1 MILGI
6 TGGFGS
12 GKSSVLR
19 FFASRSWFVM
29 DADSVCRSFYENKEP
44 ELMDCLRDNFGSGI
58 FDTNGFADRRKLGE
72 ILFRAPEKM
81 DLITRVIYPMLTE
94 KIHQAINECR
104 EKKQNGAFELP
115 LLYEAGFE
123 NCFDK
128 VLAVWIPA
136 DLRKKRLLGRNFSP
150 DEVDRRDRMQMPP
163 DEKLERADFGV
174 INSGTADELFA
185 QLTTIAEKLENSN
198 LHI

>member
-19 FFASRSWFVM
+19 YFESRSWFVM
-29 DADSVCRSFYENKEP
+29 DADSVCRSFYENKEQK
-44 ELMDCLRDNFGSGI
+44 LMDCIRDNFGSKV
-58 FDTNGFADRRKLGE
+58 FDANGYVDRKKLGE
-72 ILFRAPEKM
+72 ILFQVPEKM
-81 DLITRVIYPMLTE
+81 ELITRIIYPLLTE
-94 KIHQAINECR
+94 KIHQAIALCR
-104 EKKQNGAFELP
+104 EKNQNGAFELP

-128 VLAVWIPA
+128 ILAIWIPA

-150 DEVDRRDRMQMPP
+150 EEVDRRDRMQMNP

-174 INSGTADELFA
+174 INSGSVEDLYS
-185 QLTTIAEKLENSN
+185 QLAIIANKLENQ
-198 LHI
+198 

>member
-1 MILGI
+1 
-6 TGGFGS
+6 
-12 GKSSVLR
+12 
-19 FFASRSWFVM
+19 
-29 DADSVCRSFYENKEP
+29 
-44 ELMDCLRDNFGSGI
+44 
-58 FDTNGFADRRKLGE
+58 
-72 ILFRAPEKM
+72 
-81 DLITRVIYPMLTE
+81 MLTE

-123 NCFDK
+123 NCFDN